1 MQLFNYLLCWSGKV
15 SVWYIHL
22 WKLYLIFSIFCFVKN
37 LTKTLWNAKLPHPYP
52 FNSPVENPV
61 YCIYVFS
68 FSNII
73 FKCSYHNKITVHSVA
88 KSWTQLKWLS
98 NTHRHHKKT
107 RGNISCFSFLF
118 FFIIT
123 CLWVWLFVTQTL
135 HNMGEKLDFIT

>member
-1 MQLFNYLLCWSGKV
+1 MKWQSLSIVYSPLETISNFQHILLCE
-15 SVWYIHL
+15 
-22 WKLYLIFSIFCFVKN
+22 N
-37 LTKTLWNAKLPHPYP
+37 LTKTLWNAKLPSSYP

-73 FKCSYHNKITVHSVA
+73 FKCRYHNKITVHSVA

-107 RGNISCFSFLF
+107 RGNINFFSF

-135 HNMGEKLDFIT
+135 HNMGEKFDFIT